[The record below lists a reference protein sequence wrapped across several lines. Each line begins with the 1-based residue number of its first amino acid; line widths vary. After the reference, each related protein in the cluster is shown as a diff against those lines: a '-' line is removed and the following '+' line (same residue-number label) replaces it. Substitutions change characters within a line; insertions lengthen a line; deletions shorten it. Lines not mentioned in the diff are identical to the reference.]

1 MRNPTLILV
10 FAILLTSCISGGR
23 IIEISNSNKKIE
35 SLKLIQK
42 VSGNSVDKTTDV
54 SDRLNHPISTI
65 YLLEI
70 KKGEK
75 ASLLLDIQMQT
86 SNKTD
91 KPDSL
96 MLMYLD
102 GEKIEI
108 ATYKGDTIQLKSY
121 QFIVPE
127 NLWISIANTDK
138 IQYQLRIGSE
148 EIDIKLNPA
157 ETAKLKEFLLK
168 AIQLRDANLPP
179 IPEGLKKL

>member
-1 MRNPTLILV
+1 MRNHILILV
-10 FAILLTSCISGGR
+10 FAIFLTSCIAGGR

-86 SNKTD
+86 SDKTD

-102 GEKIEI
+102 GEKVEI
-108 ATYKGDTIQLKSY
+108 AAFKDGTIQLKSH
-121 QFIVPE
+121 QFSVPE
-127 NLWISIANTDK
+127 NLWISIANSK
-138 IQYQLRIGSE
+138 QIQYRFNIGKE
-148 EIDIKLNPA
+148 EIDIKLNPT
-157 ETAKLKEFLLK
+157 ETVKLKEFLLK

-179 IPEGLKKL
+179 VPEGLKKL

>member
-1 MRNPTLILV
+1 MRNHILILV
-10 FAILLTSCISGGR
+10 FAIFLTSCIAGGR

-86 SNKTD
+86 SDKTD
-91 KPDSL
+91 KPASL

-108 ATYKGDTIQLKSY
+108 AHYKGDTIQLKSY

>member
-1 MRNPTLILV
+1 MRNHILILV
-10 FAILLTSCISGGR
+10 FAIFLTSCISSGR
-23 IIEISNSNKKIE
+23 IIEIKDSNKEIE

-54 SDRLNHPISTI
+54 SDRLNHTISTI

-75 ASLLLDIQMQT
+75 TSLLLDIQMQT
-86 SNKTD
+86 SSKTD

-108 ATYKGDTIQLKSY
+108 AAFKDGATQIKSR

-127 NLWISIANTDK
+127 NLWISIANSEK
-138 IQYQLRIGSE
+138 IQYRFNIGKE
-148 EIDIKLNPA
+148 GVDIKLNPA

-168 AIQLRDANLPP
+168 AIQLRNANLPP

>member
-1 MRNPTLILV
+1 M
-10 FAILLTSCISGGR
+10 
-23 IIEISNSNKKIE
+23 
-35 SLKLIQK
+35 KLIQK
-42 VSGNSVDKTTDV
+42 VSGNSVDESTASTDRIKL
-54 SDRLNHPISTI
+54 SISTT
-65 YLLEI
+65 YQF
-70 KKGEK
+70 KVMKGEK
-75 ASLLLDIQMQT
+75 SSLLLDIQPQT
-86 SNKTD
+86 SSKTD

-108 ATYKGDTIQLKSY
+108 TANNGGVTQLKLR

-127 NLWISIANTDK
+127 NLWISIANSEK
-138 IQYQLRIGSE
+138 IQYRIYIGKVE
-148 EIDIKLNPA
+148 MELKLNPA

>member
-1 MRNPTLILV
+1 MRNHILILV
-10 FAILLTSCISGGR
+10 FAIFLTSCISNAR
-23 IIEISNSNKKIE
+23 IIEINDSNKKIE

-54 SDRLNHPISTI
+54 SDRLNHTISTI

-86 SNKTD
+86 SSKTD

-108 ATYKGDTIQLKSY
+108 AHYKGDTIQLKSNL
-121 QFIVPE
+121 FIVPE
-127 NLWISIANTDK
+127 NLWVSIANTEK
-138 IQYQLRIGSE
+138 IQYRFYIGKDG
-148 EIDIKLNPA
+148 IDIKLNPA

-179 IPEGLKKL
+179 VPEGLKKL